1 MKQIALCA
9 FAAFLLF
16 AWTQDGFAEIYS
28 YRDENGNLVFTDAP
42 PAAAEV
48 PPSQVQVTKEV
59 APSPSP
65 RSSSANPGHGWKG
78 DGAPPGQSVAP
89 KKKRPSN
96 AEIQAFIEGR
106 KRLNEEARELREE
119 RDALQEEANAL
130 AEAGKRIRKRSVM
143 RVHNTKVQEVNDK
156 IMALS
161 EKARDH
167 DRRVRAYEEE
177 HQDILE
183 ALTAGTN

>member
-28 YRDENGNLVFTDAP
+28 YRDENGNLVFSDAP
-42 PAAAEV
+42 PDAAEV
-48 PPSQVQVTKEV
+48 PPSQVQVTREV

-65 RSSSANPGHGWKG
+65 RTSSGKAENGRKG
-78 DGAPPGQSVAP
+78 VNAPPGQSVAP
-89 KKKRPSN
+89 KKKKPSN
-96 AEIQAFIEGR
+96 AEIQAYIEGR
-106 KRLNEEARELREE
+106 NRLNEEARELREE

-130 AEAGKRIRKRSVM
+130 AEEGKRIRKRSAM

-177 HQDILE
+177 HQDIID
-183 ALTAGTN
+183 ALTAGNN